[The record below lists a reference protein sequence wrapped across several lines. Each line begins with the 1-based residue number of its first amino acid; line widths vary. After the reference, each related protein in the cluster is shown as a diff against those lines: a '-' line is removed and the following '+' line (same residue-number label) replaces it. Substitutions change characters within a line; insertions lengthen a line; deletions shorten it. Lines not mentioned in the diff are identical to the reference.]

1 MELRAFTLGSVR
13 RQKEKT
19 RIMTPRVRA
28 LNSSFS
34 EVPGCSYLEMH
45 KVSGIYYVRTSVQGK
60 GELFK
65 STRSR
70 KKGEAK
76 AIADEMIKEFAGQKP
91 GLRTGRIKMSKICE
105 MAQAACLEES
115 KQLDDDGIPLRSK
128 NTTEHDFYNFP
139 LISKLFGDY
148 YADEMDELFWK
159 GWVKKE
165 GRELNRTLG
174 DIAKYLSKSLSYA
187 FDQKYLARKPRIK
200 NPDKQRNK
208 AKVYDNAQI
217 VTFYH
222 NAEPDLQHLII
233 LGAENPLRPH
243 ENCEVQWSMVSFEK
257 DEHGKPIVIYRFP
270 EWFTKTRE
278 AREMTLSPRSAE
290 ILRARYKTRDKA
302 SPYVFPSPKNPTTKP
317 ISKKMLSRMWG
328 RMKER
333 AGIPNAKIKFHWL
346 RHSFYSKALLEA
358 LVPVSLVSEAGG
370 TSIATLQSRY
380 LKSTAQTT
388 RAVSHAVDLFKD
400 EEE

>member
-1 MELRAFTLGSVR
+1 
-13 RQKEKT
+13 
-19 RIMTPRVRA
+19 MTPRVRD
-28 LNSSFS
+28 LNSPFA
-34 EVPGCSYLEMH
+34 EVAGCSYLELH
-45 KVSGIYYVRTSVQGK
+45 KVSGIYYVRTSVAGK

-65 STRSR
+65 STRSK

-76 AIADEMIKEFAGQKP
+76 SIADEMIKEFAGQKP
-91 GLRTGRIKMSKICE
+91 GLRAGRIKMAKICD
-105 MAQAACLEES
+105 MALEACLLEGT
-115 KQLDDDGIPLRSK
+115 QLDDDGHPLRSK
-128 NTTEHDFYNFP
+128 NTNEHDTYNFP
-139 LISKLFGDY
+139 LIKKLFGDY
-148 YADEMDELFWK
+148 FADEIDEQFWK
-159 GWVKKE
+159 SWAKKE

-174 DIAKYLSKSLSYA
+174 DIAKYLSKALSYA
-187 FDQKYLARKPRIK
+187 FEEKYLARKPRIK

-217 VTFYH
+217 ITFYH

-243 ENCEVQWSMVSFEK
+243 ENCEVEWSMVSFEK
-257 DEHGKPIVIYRFP
+257 DEKGKPVVIYRFP

-290 ILRARYKTRDKA
+290 ILRARYKTRDKS
-302 SPYVFPSPKNPTTKP
+302 SPYVFPSPKNPATKP
-317 ISKKMLSRMWG
+317 LSKKMLSRMWA

-333 AGIPNAKIKFHWL
+333 AGIPTAKIKFHWL

-358 LVPVSLVSEAGG
+358 LVPVALVSEAGG
-370 TSIATLQSRY
+370 TSIATLQARY

-388 RAVSHAVDLFKD
+388 RAVSHAVDLFGG